1 MNKRRPSKMRSDVL
15 HFPDATDLMRNVL
28 TVDLVCRRVLH
39 ISLPNDILL
48 CIFKITQKEERKLK
62 KQKKQLPE
70 TPHSGDQ
77 TYTRERGAHRQR
89 CKTKV
94 KIKRAMRYYGR

>member
-1 MNKRRPSKMRSDVL
+1 MNKRRPSKQHLEVF
-15 HFPDATDLMRNVL
+15 HFPNATNLMRNVL
-28 TVDLVCRRVLH
+28 VVDLVCRRILH
-39 ISLPNDILL
+39 ISLPSDILL
-48 CIFKITQKEERKLK
+48 SIFKITQKEERKLK
-62 KQKKQLPE
+62 KQTKQLPD
-70 TPHSGDQ
+70 TPHSGEQ